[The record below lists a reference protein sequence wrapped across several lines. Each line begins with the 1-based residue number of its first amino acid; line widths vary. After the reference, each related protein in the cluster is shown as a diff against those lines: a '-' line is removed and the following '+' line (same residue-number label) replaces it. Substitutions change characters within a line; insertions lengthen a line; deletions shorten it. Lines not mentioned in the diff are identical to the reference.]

1 MATVDVLIAGG
12 GVMGSAIAYF
22 LAADPDFTGH
32 VQVVEPDPSYQ
43 FASSPRSLG
52 GVRQQFSNLEN
63 IQIGLFGHHFVTHVD
78 HYLTVDGE
86 APALSFREGG
96 YLFLASAEGLA
107 TLRENHAVQTAAG
120 AAIDLL
126 SPDDLA
132 ARFPWIDVAGLAGA
146 SLSAGGEGWLDPF
159 ALLQGFRKK
168 ARALGVEFIADKVT
182 GVRRA
187 AGRVT
192 AVDLASGT
200 RVAPGVLVNAAGAWA
215 GEVAAQAGV
224 ALPVEP
230 RRRMVYVF
238 ECRTPL
244 DPPPP
249 LTIDTSG
256 VYLRPEG
263 GGYLTGFTPPAAA
276 DPPYA
281 GFEVEHH
288 WFEEVVWPALA
299 ARVPA
304 FEAIKVTS
312 AWAGYYDYNTVDQNG
327 IVGAHPEVANLIFAN
342 GFSGHGLQQSPA
354 VGRAVSELI
363 VHGGFRAIDLTRFG
377 FERFAAGQPLI
388 ERNVV

>member
-159 ALLQGFRKK
+159 ALLLGFRKK

-187 AGRVT
+187 NGRVT

-244 DPPPP
+244 NPPPP
-249 LTIDTSG
+249 LTI
-256 VYLRPEG
+256 
-263 GGYLTGFTPPAAA
+263 
-276 DPPYA
+276 
-281 GFEVEHH
+281 
-288 WFEEVVWPALA
+288 
-299 ARVPA
+299 
-304 FEAIKVTS
+304 
-312 AWAGYYDYNTVDQNG
+312 
-327 IVGAHPEVANLIFAN
+327 
-342 GFSGHGLQQSPA
+342 
-354 VGRAVSELI
+354 
-363 VHGGFRAIDLTRFG
+363 
-377 FERFAAGQPLI
+377 
-388 ERNVV
+388 